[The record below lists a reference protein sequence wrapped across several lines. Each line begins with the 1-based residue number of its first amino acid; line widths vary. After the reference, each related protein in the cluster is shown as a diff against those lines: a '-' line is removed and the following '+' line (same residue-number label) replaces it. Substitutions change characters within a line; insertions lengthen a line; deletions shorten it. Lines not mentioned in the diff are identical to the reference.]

1 MLTPISVQEGIAA
14 GHRQTH
20 QQTHKI
26 VGGGVVPRIHAAM
39 DCGAKTMQNSKFEI
53 FLIVDVL
60 RYGSTVF
67 GWYASR
73 SQAQTVKVKVPMPP
87 QTKGTHSPTLSSTSA
102 SGSADAKAAARQ
114 TTQTQHIYHDL
125 EPFASFKPQ
134 LSQIELH
141 FRWMSESGALMIC
154 EVGWVYLPAVIRV
167 ERHVACGLD
176 LTRNV

>member
-87 QTKGTHSPTLSSTSA
+87 QTKGTHSPTLSSTQRGCKGCCETNNSDTTYI
-102 SGSADAKAAARQ
+102 SRCRTFCKFQAAA
-114 TTQTQHIYHDL
+114 
-125 EPFASFKPQ
+125 FA
-134 LSQIELH
+134 
-141 FRWMSESGALMIC
+141 
-154 EVGWVYLPAVIRV
+154 
-167 ERHVACGLD
+167 D
-176 LTRNV
+176 